1 MFEAFMRSSLEDWTV
16 DCRPCSCDGC
26 SAFASRILVM
36 SMRVV
41 SAAVIALSFTYGPA
55 LAQQTWPPGP
65 GKDLVQGVC
74 AQCHQMRE
82 IERSLG
88 YTREGWDELTAT
100 MIDLSPMPD
109 ERKVILDYLAAHYP
123 PAEKRPAKIIPGPYR
138 IETKTWTTLKLGQ
151 RARDPVEAPDGSIWY
166 VGQWGNVIGRI
177 DPKTDKVQEWD
188 LPSRTL
194 PHSVM
199 VDKAG
204 GVWFLGNGN
213 GTIGKFDP
221 ATGKSTVYKMPLPN
235 AKDPHTGEFDSAG
248 IFWFTLQASNMI
260 GRFDPATSETKLV
273 STPPGAKPYGIKFDK
288 DGAPWVACNGA
299 PCLLKVDRQTMAL
312 TEIKLPLPDT
322 TVRRL
327 DIAPDG
333 RIWYVNSGK
342 GRLGVHD
349 PKTGAT
355 KEWAS
360 PSGQSSHPY
369 GINVLDGAIWY
380 NESGVRPD
388 TLVRFDPES
397 ESFQSWPL
405 ASGSVYAGIHRNG
418 HVTRDGKSLLLH
430 QSATNRIIRVTPH
443 KPAVR

>member
-1 MFEAFMRSSLEDWTV
+1 MSRQA
-16 DCRPCSCDGC
+16 
-26 SAFASRILVM
+26 AS
-36 SMRVV
+36 
-41 SAAVIALSFTYGPA
+41 IALVAAFLPCGASF
-55 LAQQTWPPGP
+55 AQEKWPSGP

-74 AQCHQMRE
+74 AQCHQVRE

-88 YTREGWDELTAT
+88 YTRDGWDELIAT
-100 MIDLSPMPD
+100 MIDLSAMPED
-109 ERKVILDYLAAHYP
+109 RKTILNYLAVHFP
-123 PAEKRPAKIIPGPYR
+123 PAPRRPAKIVPGPYR
-138 IETKTWTTLKLGQ
+138 IETKTWKALKLGQ

-166 VGQWGNVIGRI
+166 VGQWGNVIGRVE
-177 DPKTDKVQEWD
+177 PKTDHVQEWD
-188 LPSRTL
+188 LPSKTL

-199 VDKAG
+199 IDKAG

-221 ATGKSTVYKMPLPN
+221 VSGQSTVFKMPLPN

-248 IFWFTLQASNMI
+248 IFWFSLQQSNMI
-260 GRFDPATSETKLV
+260 GRFDPARGETKLV
-273 STPPGAKPYGIKFDK
+273 DTPPGAKPYGIKFDNN
-288 DGAPWVACNGA
+288 GTPWFACNGA
-299 PCLLKVDRQTMAL
+299 PCLLKVDRQTMAI
-312 TEIKLPLPDT
+312 TEIKLPLPGT

-349 PKTGAT
+349 PKTGMI
-355 KEWAS
+355 KEWDS
-360 PSGQSSHPY
+360 PSGPTSHPY

-388 TLVRFDPES
+388 ALVRFDPDTET
-397 ESFQSWPL
+397 FQSWPL
-405 ASGSVYAGIHRNG
+405 ESGGVYAGIHRNG

-430 QSATNRIIRVTPH
+430 QSATNRIIRVTP
-443 KPAVR
+443 KNPAVR